1 MPDRRVGRRNK
12 SDIVKVRA
20 MTRLSVRQAAAEL
33 SVSVQ
38 TVYALCK
45 RKRLRHERQGL
56 NGGKI
61 LIPQDAIEE
70 YRRSVTVGVGRE
82 ATASPAPRPKLK
94 HLVLSEPR
102 RAGGPAAASGAN
114 NGG

>member
-1 MPDRRVGRRNK
+1 MQ
-12 SDIVKVRA
+12 
-20 MTRLSVRQAAAEL
+20 RLSVREAAAEL
-33 SVSVQ
+33 RISVQ

-45 RKRLRHERQGL
+45 RKQLRHERHGIS
-56 NGGKI
+56 GGKI

-70 YRRSVTVGVGRE
+70 YRQSVTVGVRGE
-82 ATASPAPRPKLK
+82 ATAPPAPRPKLK